1 MGRDTNLEWMIVAGV
16 QKIKKN
22 ISELTNAHFGN
33 RVTHILIRIINAMTI
48 FQAA

>member
-1 MGRDTNLEWMIVAGV
+1 MRKATNLEWIIVARV

-33 RVTHILIRIINAMTI
+33 RITHILIRIINAMTI